1 MSKVIMK
8 PTSVIKAR
16 LGLNPGGK
24 VHKVFT
30 KTCADTMDKYVPFR
44 TGVLATTKIVQTD
57 KIIYPQKYA
66 HYMYKGKV
74 MGPNIPIKEN
84 GLIVGWFSPKGKK
97 KEYTGADIKYSK
109 AKHHYAGSYW
119 DKRMWSADKDKVIKT
134 VQNYIKTHGGK

>member
-1 MSKVIMK
+1 MAKVIMK

-24 VHKVFT
+24 AHKFFT
-30 KTCADTMDKYVPFR
+30 HTCAVHMDKYVPFR
-44 TGVLATTKIVQTD
+44 SGTLATTRIEQTD

-66 HYMYKGKV
+66 HYMYEGKV

-84 GLIVGWFSPKGKK
+84 GVVVGWFSPKGEKK
-97 KEYTGADIKYSK
+97 HYTGADIQYSK
-109 AKHHYAGSYW
+109 AGHQYAGPHW
-119 DKRMWSADKDKVIKT
+119 DKRMWSAEKNKVIEE